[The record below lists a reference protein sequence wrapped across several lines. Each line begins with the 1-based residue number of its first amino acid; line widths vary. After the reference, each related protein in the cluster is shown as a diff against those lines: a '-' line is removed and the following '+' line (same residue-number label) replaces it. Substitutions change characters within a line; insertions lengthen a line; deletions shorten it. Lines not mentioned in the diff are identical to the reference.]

1 MIALKQAIQLI
12 VKHLCCLCLGNVF
25 YMCITITDSANIKA
39 LDEFYYINCKCIHVY
54 LHSLCIHII
63 TVYIEL
69 NVLWYITCIHN
80 LLWWLQAWELE
91 TISAWIMYHILLY
104 FRIVYTCFY
113 CVCKHECKLKLIYVT
128 ITCIKFQ
135 YCTVSI
141 K

>member
-1 MIALKQAIQLI
+1 MVQHYRSWKFPLPSLERADHHTVFQVFLWMIALKQAIQLI

-80 LLWWLQAWELE
+80 LL
-91 TISAWIMYHILLY
+91 
-104 FRIVYTCFY
+104 
-113 CVCKHECKLKLIYVT
+113 
-128 ITCIKFQ
+128 
-135 YCTVSI
+135 
-141 K
+141 